1 MTPEQIAFYNIPTN
15 LQKLDEIDPTGPTL
29 FVEVVL
35 SAPAIPR
42 RFPLRSKILETGVR
56 DFTNE
61 EITEPQYMSHIALQD
76 AVVFQGFSYR
86 ILSGVMFTER
96 NYKI

>member
-1 MTPEQIAFYNIPTN
+1 MTPEQLAFYNISTN
-15 LQKLDEIDPTGPTL
+15 LQRLDEIDPTGPTL

-35 SAPAIPR
+35 SQAKIRR

-61 EITEPQYMSHIALQD
+61 EITEPQFMSHIALQD
-76 AVVFQGFSYR
+76 AV
-86 ILSGVMFTER
+86 
-96 NYKI
+96 